1 MEKNSMFIIL
11 YVIIAATLINIF
23 FFSNKKL
30 LENPKVKRGLR
41 ISVIVGIVFFFAIL
55 ILFLFLN

>member
-1 MEKNSMFIIL
+1 MRNSTFIIL

-41 ISVIVGIVFFFAIL
+41 ISVIIGIVFFFVVL

>member
-1 MEKNSMFIIL
+1 MRNSTFIIL

-23 FFSNKKL
+23 FLSNKKL

-41 ISVIVGIVFFFAIL
+41 ISVIIGIVFFFVVL

>member
-1 MEKNSMFIIL
+1 MRNSTFIIL

-30 LENPKVKRGLR
+30 LDNPKVKRGLK
-41 ISVIVGIVFFFAIL
+41 ISLIVGVVFFFAIL
-55 ILFLFLN
+55 ILLLSLN